1 MKGNFLVTGRW
12 DRARV
17 VRFAFALALV
27 FACGSSFAE
36 GRASLAEGRASL
48 AVTPGTD
55 WAIKVWMGVVPV
67 SLTPQYA
74 AWIETVDGK
83 YVETVMVTSR
93 ASRGTWR
100 GNPKGGRPDAL
111 PVWSHA
117 SQSSRADV
125 DAATS
130 ATPEAES
137 SITASAGS
145 LVSGTEYVVRF
156 EVNHSFDYNDAW
168 PKGAKKGSAGY
179 SGVNGQPSLV
189 YEGKFV
195 AGRDSSVSLEPVG
208 HGSVDGSDGSMT
220 RSLAGFTG
228 ALSIVKGVTLTV
240 TEK

>member
-1 MKGNFLVTGRW
+1 MKGKSLVT
-12 DRARV
+12 
-17 VRFAFALALV
+17 VRCAFALAFI
-27 FACGSSFAE
+27 FACGASFAE
-36 GRASLAEGRASL
+36 GRASLS
-48 AVTPGTD
+48 VTPGPD

-74 AWIETVDGK
+74 AWIETADGK
-83 YVETVMVTSR
+83 YVETIMVTSR

-100 GNPKGGRPDAL
+100 GNPEGGRPDSL
-111 PVWSHA
+111 PVWFHA
-117 SQSSRADV
+117 SESSRADV

-137 SITASAGS
+137 PILASAHS
-145 LVSGTEYVVRF
+145 LVSGTEYVARF

-189 YEGKFV
+189 YEGRFV
-195 AGRDSSVSLEPVG
+195 AGRDSSVSLVPVG
-208 HGSVDGSDGSMT
+208 RGSVDGSNGSVT
-220 RSLAGFTG
+220 RSLEGITG
-228 ALSIVKGVTLTV
+228 ALSIVKNVTVTV